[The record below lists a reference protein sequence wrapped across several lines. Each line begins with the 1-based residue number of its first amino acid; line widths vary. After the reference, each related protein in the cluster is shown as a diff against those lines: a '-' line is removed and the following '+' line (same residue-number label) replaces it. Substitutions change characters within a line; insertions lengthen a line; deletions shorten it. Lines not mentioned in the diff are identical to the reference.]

1 MEGEEGGR
9 RSEQWPARGR
19 HVEATAR
26 ERQAR
31 CAERQCMAQAT
42 HCGLMVSHQRSAL
55 RTEREEGSKSST
67 GSRGAR
73 AAGDSHHGKVVQDDR
88 FVGGPCL
95 VNPESLQDS
104 KNLFLQVL
112 GTKLVLN
119 STFSKNR
126 FRAKNTNSQN

>member
-31 CAERQCMAQAT
+31 CAERHCMAQAT
-42 HCGLMVSHQRSAL
+42 QCGLMVSHRQGSAI
-55 RTEREEGSKSST
+55 RTEREEESRS
-67 GSRGAR
+67 SRGAR
-73 AAGDSHHGKVVQDDR
+73 AAGDSRHGKVVENDR

-95 VNPESLQDS
+95 ANPESLQGS
-104 KNLFLQVL
+104 TKLFLHVWCQ
-112 GTKLVLN
+112 LVLH
-119 STFSKNR
+119 SKFSKN
-126 FRAKNTNSQN
+126 

>member
-31 CAERQCMAQAT
+31 CAERHRMAQAT
-42 HCGLMVSHQRSAL
+42 QCGLMVSHRQGRA
-55 RTEREEGSKSST
+55 RRMEREEHSRSST

-73 AAGDSHHGKVVQDDR
+73 AAGDSHHGKVVENDR

-95 VNPESLQDS
+95 VNPESLVTGKAFS
-104 KNLFLQVL
+104 KKLFLAVL
-112 GTKLVLN
+112 V
-119 STFSKNR
+119 
-126 FRAKNTNSQN
+126 AK

>member
-1 MEGEEGGR
+1 MGEAAE
-9 RSEQWPARGR
+9 ARVAR
-19 HVEATAR
+19 ETCRCHAR

-31 CAERQCMAQAT
+31 CAERHRMAQAT
-42 HCGLMVSHQRSAL
+42 QCGLMVSHRQGRA
-55 RTEREEGSKSST
+55 RRMEREEHSRSST

-73 AAGDSHHGKVVQDDR
+73 AAGDSRHGKVVQDDR

-95 VNPESLQDS
+95 VNPEPNPESLQGS

-119 STFSKNR
+119 STFSKN
-126 FRAKNTNSQN
+126 

>member
-31 CAERQCMAQAT
+31 CAERHRMAQAT
-42 HCGLMVSHQRSAL
+42 QCGLMVSHRQGSAL
-55 RTEREEGSKSST
+55 QMEREEDSRSRT

-73 AAGDSHHGKVVQDDR
+73 AAGDSHHGRVVENDR

-95 VNPESLQDS
+95 VNPESLVTGKAFS
-104 KNLFLQVL
+104 KKLFLAVL
-112 GTKLVLN
+112 V
-119 STFSKNR
+119 
-126 FRAKNTNSQN
+126 AK